1 MTRKTFL
8 LFIVLCGL
16 NSSIFA
22 QELEPGIEPARDRPL
37 NLSLPRDVLKPSPS
51 MGRLEDDL
59 VARNLRS
66 GQMEIR
72 PGNGYRGGMPYGSGY
87 EARQRGFTS
96 SGQGA
101 GGAGGAGRG
110 RHGMGRGR

>member
-1 MTRKTFL
+1 MTRQTFL
-8 LFIVLCGL
+8 LFILLCGL

-22 QELEPGIEPARDRPL
+22 QELEPAIEPLRDRPL
-37 NLSLPRDVLKPSPS
+37 NLSLPRDVLTPSQS

-66 GQMEIR
+66 GQTEIR
-72 PGNGYRGGMPYGSGY
+72 PGNGHRGGMPYGSGY

-101 GGAGGAGRG
+101 GGAGRG
-110 RHGMGRGR
+110 RQGMGRGR